1 LNSADIASRNAEEKI
16 SLKTIEEVTGEERK
30 THLKKQIIVL
40 RYLRARKTKRDFG
53 SCFEM
58 DP

>member
-30 THLKKQIIVL
+30 LILKSK
-40 RYLRARKTKRDFG
+40 
-53 SCFEM
+53 
-58 DP
+58 